1 MQADPITAIPALGQR
16 PLLLIHGAADVHD
29 IPALSVEL
37 MYQKAQDS
45 GVPVEMHLCPGGTHG
60 KVIDTCPTEWGQ
72 WIVAFL
78 DRAFNLTSRIGG

>member
-1 MQADPITAIPALGQR
+1 MQADPISAIPALGKR

-37 MYQKAQDS
+37 MYQKAQESD
-45 GVPVEMHLCPGGTHG
+45 VPVEMHLCPGGTHG

-78 DRAFNLTSRIGG
+78 DRAFNLPS